1 MTDASTHSTREPM
14 TQRLCRTFQT
24 APVAVAGDDTAKYL
38 RSGLT
43 ASGFE
48 APDWLVPDLEDGT
61 APAKKAEGVEN
72 LLELLPEYAPDFRG
86 EIFPRVEWA
95 YDAPSTAERGREQID
110 RILGAAGEH
119 VDGIVVPKVGRVA
132 DVEAALTTVAD
143 AEREYGLADGSI
155 EVALIVE
162 TAAAR
167 SDLREIAML
176 GRGDSGGSGG
186 GDGDGGSD
194 GDGDNDDGRLAALVF
209 GPVDYT
215 AELGGRSRDG
225 DRSAWPALLEA
236 LSNEASANGIVA
248 VGGPFDRL
256 FAERA
261 GVSYYNAPEY
271 AAQVEREAAVGLDG
285 SWSLHPKQTTQANR
299 IHMPTPSEL
308 QRDVEK
314 IERFDAAKAA
324 GTGAVSID
332 GQMVDEAT
340 LKNFQNTVSTAR
352 AIADRQPEQAE
363 AVYDAALIDRAHS
376 VELR

>member
-1 MTDASTHSTREPM
+1 M

-43 ASGFE
+43 ASGFQ

-61 APAKKAEGVEN
+61 APAKKEEGLEN
-72 LLELLPEYAPDFRG
+72 LLDLLPEYAPDFPG

-95 YDAPSTAERGREQID
+95 YDDPATAERGREQID
-110 RILGAAGEH
+110 RIVADAGEH
-119 VDGIVVPKVGRVA
+119 VDGIVVPKVGRLA
-132 DVEAALTTVAD
+132 DVEAALRAVAE
-143 AEREYGLADGSI
+143 AEALYGYDEGSI

-162 TAAAR
+162 TARAR
-167 SDLREIAML
+167 SDLREIAAL
-176 GRGDSGGSGG
+176 GSGNR
-186 GDGDGGSD
+186 DEASD
-194 GDGDNDDGRLAALVF
+194 APARLAGLVF

-225 DRSAWPALLEA
+225 ERSTWPALLEA
-236 LSNEASANGIVA
+236 LSNEASANGIVS

-261 GVSYYNAPEY
+261 GITYYNAPGY
-271 AAQVEREAAVGLDG
+271 ADQVEREAAVGLDG

-299 IHMPTPSEL
+299 IHMPTPAEL
-308 QRDVEK
+308 ERDVEK
-314 IERFDAAKAA
+314 IERFAEAKTA

-340 LKNFQNTVSTAR
+340 LKNFQNTVRTVR
-352 AIADRQPEQAE
+352 AIADRQPEQAKS
-363 AVYDAALIDRAHS
+363 VYETALLERAQS
-376 VELR
+376 VELV